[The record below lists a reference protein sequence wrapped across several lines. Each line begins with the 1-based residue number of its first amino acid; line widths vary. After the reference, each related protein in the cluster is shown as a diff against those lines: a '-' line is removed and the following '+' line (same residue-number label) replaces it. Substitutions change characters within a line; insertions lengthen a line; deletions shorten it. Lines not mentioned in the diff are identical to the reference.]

1 MNLLRPRFMILFA
14 LILGGIS
21 TYSAYIYLEK
31 QKEKIEE
38 PKIEKKQIIVAS
50 VDIPVGAK
58 LDNTNIKLTEW
69 PVELIPNATFQDL
82 TVLDG
87 RVTKEK
93 IYAKEAILESKL
105 APPGSTG
112 GFASLIPI
120 GMRAMTVAV
129 NVVSGVSGF
138 ILPGTYVDVV
148 VTANTSNSKGDA
160 TSKIILENV
169 IVLAVDQIFQK
180 EDDDP
185 MTVQSVTL
193 LIKPEDTEKLALAST
208 EGKLQLTLRNSAE
221 YSEDTM
227 ANGVK
232 LAEMIETKT
241 TAARRVYR
249 TRRSSAAQQEQQII
263 EPEEQER
270 KVEVIRANKRS
281 EITFDRN
288 K

>member
-1 MNLLRPRFMILFA
+1 MNLLRPRIMIPFA

-21 TYSAYIYLEK
+21 TYSAYLYLER
-31 QKEKIEE
+31 QKEKIKE
-38 PKIEKKQIIVAS
+38 PKIEKKQVVVAS
-50 VDIPVGAK
+50 VDIPIGVK
-58 LDNTNIKLTEW
+58 LDNTNMMLTEW
-69 PVELIPNATFQDL
+69 PADLIPDATFPNL
-82 TVLDG
+82 SVLEE
-87 RVTKEK
+87 RITKEK
-93 IYAKEAILESKL
+93 IYTKEAILESKL
-105 APPGSTG
+105 APPGSAG

-138 ILPGTYVDVV
+138 ILPGTFVDVL
-148 VTANTSNSKGDA
+148 VTANTTSQKGDA

-169 IVLAVDQIFQK
+169 VVLAVDQVFEK

-208 EGKLQLTLRNSAE
+208 EGELQLTLRNSAE
-221 YSEDTM
+221 NSDNSM

-232 LAEMIETKT
+232 LVEMIETKSS
-241 TAARRVYR
+241 AARRVYR
-249 TRRSSAAQQEQQII
+249 TRRQPAVKSELDELETQEK
-263 EPEEQER
+263 ER
-270 KVEVIRANKRS
+270 KVEIIRGNQRS
-281 EITFDRN
+281 EVTFERN

>member
-1 MNLLRPRFMILFA
+1 MNLLRPRVMILFA

-21 TYSAYIYLEK
+21 TYSAYKYLEK
-31 QKEKIEE
+31 QKEKIKE
-38 PKIEKKQIIVAS
+38 PEIEKRQIVVAS
-50 VDIPVGAK
+50 VDIPIGTK
-58 LDNTNIKLTEW
+58 LDNTNLILTEW
-69 PVELIPNATFQDL
+69 PVELIPRETFQEL
-82 TVLDG
+82 TILDG

-148 VTANTSNSKGDA
+148 VTANTTNAKGDA

-169 IVLAVDQIFQK
+169 IVMAVDQIFEK

-193 LIKPEDTEKLALAST
+193 LIEPEDTEKLALAST
-208 EGKLQLTLRNSAE
+208 EGTLQLTLRNSAE
-221 YSEDTM
+221 FSDNSM
-227 ANGVK
+227 ANGIK
-232 LAEMIETKT
+232 LAEMIATK
-241 TAARRVYR
+241 AAAANRVYR
-249 TRRSSAAQQEQQII
+249 KRRSSSQPAQNII
-263 EPEEQER
+263 EPEQQER